1 MTEMERLVLRAQIES
16 VILRDLKSLEIERP
30 AVDRPLDLRVW
41 KRKQAQLGKMVYFL
55 EAALSPETLH
65 RAKAVLGAAMLN
77 PC

>member
-1 MTEMERLVLRAQIES
+1 MTETERLVLRAQIES
-16 VILRDLKSLEIERP
+16 VILRDLKCLEIERP

-41 KRKQAQLGKMVYFL
+41 MRKQAQLGKIVYLL
-55 EAALSPETLH
+55 EAALSPETLR